1 MLEVDNIHVS
11 YDGVPA
17 LYGVS
22 FRVEEGEIVSIVG
35 SNGAGKST
43 VLRTISSLLR
53 PTQGSIRMNGEDLTA
68 LRPHDVVLRG
78 IAHVP
83 EGRRLFNR
91 QTIKDNLTLGAF
103 TRRSQ
108 ADREEVLEQ
117 VYEVFPILKKRL
129 GQLAG
134 TLSGGEQQML
144 AIARA
149 LMSRPRL
156 IMMDEP
162 SLGLAPLVI
171 KDIFRIIQEINAKGM
186 TILLIEQNANMAL
199 KIADW
204 AYVLETGRITLEG
217 TGSDLL
223 ANPEVRD
230 AYLGKKKS

>member
-1 MLEVDNIHVS
+1 LLEVDNIHVS

-149 LMSRPRL
+149 LMMKPKL
-156 IMMDEP
+156 LMLDEP
-162 SLGLAPLVI
+162 SLGIAPKLV
-171 KDIFRIIQEINAKGM
+171 DEIFETLKEINEKQGI
-186 TILLIEQNANMAL
+186 TILLVEQHVHEAL
-199 KIADW
+199 ELADR
-204 AYVLETGRITLEG
+204 AYVLQTGRVVMEG
-217 TGSDLL
+217 TGQELLQSD
-223 ANPEVRD
+223 AIQK
-230 AYLGKKKS
+230 AYLGI

>member
-149 LMSRPRL
+149 LMMKPKL
-156 IMMDEP
+156 LMLDEP
-162 SLGLAPLVI
+162 SLGIAPKLVDEVFETL
-171 KDIFRIIQEINAKGM
+171 KEINEKQGI
-186 TILLIEQNANMAL
+186 TILLVEQHVHEAL
-199 KIADW
+199 ELADR
-204 AYVLETGRITLEG
+204 AYVLQTGRVVMEG
-217 TGSDLL
+217 TGQELLQSD
-223 ANPEVRD
+223 AIQK
-230 AYLGKKKS
+230 AYLGI

>member
-1 MLEVDNIHVS
+1 MLEVDNIHVC

-43 VLRTISSLLR
+43 ILRTVSSLLR
-53 PTQGSIRMNGEDLTA
+53 PTQGEIRMNGESLTA
-68 LRPHDVVLRG
+68 LRPHEVVLRG

-91 QTIKDNLTLGAF
+91 QSIKDNLTLGAF
-103 TRRSQ
+103 TKKSQ
-108 ADREEVLEQ
+108 ADREEVLEK
-117 VYEVFPILKKRL
+117 VFSVFPILKNRL

-149 LMSRPRL
+149 LMLKPRL
-156 IMMDEP
+156 LMLDEP
-162 SLGLAPLVI
+162 SLGIAPKLV
-171 KDIFRIIQEINAKGM
+171 DEIFETLKEINEKQKI
-186 TILLIEQNANMAL
+186 TILLVEQHVHEAL
-199 KIADW
+199 ELADR
-204 AYVLETGRITLEG
+204 AYVLQTGRVVMEG
-217 TGSDLL
+217 TGQELLQSD
-223 ANPEVRD
+223 AIQK
-230 AYLGKKKS
+230 AYLGI

>member
-149 LMSRPRL
+149 LMMKPKL
-156 IMMDEP
+156 LMLDEP
-162 SLGLAPLVI
+162 SLGIAPKLV
-171 KDIFRIIQEINAKGM
+171 DEIFETLKEINEKQGI
-186 TILLIEQNANMAL
+186 TILLVEQHVHEAL
-199 KIADW
+199 ELADR
-204 AYVLETGRITLEG
+204 AYVLQTGRVVMEG
-217 TGSDLL
+217 TGQELLQSD
-223 ANPEVRD
+223 AIQK
-230 AYLGKKKS
+230 AYLGI